1 VIKHIIWY
9 THRSPNKADRRAT
22 MFLKKVTINQEGKT
36 YNYFKIVASYRDPDG
51 KPKHRLIQNLGALS
65 EVDAERMRLIL
76 KAQQDPELV
85 LAKSSDIVVIKHWL
99 FLPIILLHSLWETFQ
114 LQQFFPDGL
123 LTEAMVLNRCIEP
136 LSKIHVVEWMQSTVL
151 PAMFGSPRLLDDYAV
166 YRELDFLHKQENALQ
181 THLYTQLQHID
192 PTIGEGFF
200 YDITS
205 TYMEGSQCVI
215 AKLGYSRDHRP
226 DLEQIVIAL
235 MVTPNG
241 SPFYWKVLEGNTQ
254 DITTLPG
261 VVKDLKQRFGLKTC
275 HLVFDRGM
283 VSAEHLCLLEE
294 KGLTYLSAMDKDEM
308 GCHPLFQEFVPEPA
322 SKEDYEQ
329 ILALHEF
336 TPTDDNQFFYTREG
350 QVGQR
355 RFIFSFDVTRFF
367 EDIATRERRIAKTMA
382 WIAEQNIKLAVAKKS
397 RQKEAIERDM
407 QKMITKRK
415 LKSLVKVTVTPI
427 ELSVTKKDGSIRIAH
442 SFQLSATIDKARE
455 TAIRRLDGITCFI
468 TNDTTIP
475 QTEIIHRYR
484 AKNKIEEAFRE
495 MKSQLALRPIHLT
508 RPERVKAHVTV
519 CILAYLLVNTME
531 MLLKKFGHSISPID
545 VLKQTQSCQLNQVG
559 IKSSPGYSLT
569 VTEMTE
575 EQTEW
580 TKLFNCENLLKPK
593 ALKQITKSLKNVL

>member
-1 VIKHIIWY
+1 
-9 THRSPNKADRRAT
+9 
-22 MFLKKVTINQEGKT
+22 MFLKKVTIKQEGRT
-36 YNYFKIVASYRDPDG
+36 YNYYKIVASYRDKDG
-51 KPKHRLIQNLGALS
+51 KPKHRLIQNLGVLS
-65 EVDAERMRLIL
+65 EDDAERMRLIL

-114 LQQFFPDGL
+114 LQRFFPDGL
-123 LTEAMVLNRCIEP
+123 LIEAMVLNRCIEP

-151 PAMFGSPRLLDDYAV
+151 PAVFGSPQLPNDYAV
-166 YRELDFLHKQENALQ
+166 YRELDFLNKQEPALQ
-181 THLYTQLQHID
+181 THLYTQLQRID
-192 PTIGEGFF
+192 TTVGEGFF

-283 VSAEHLCLLEE
+283 VSADHLDLLEA
-294 KGLTYLSAMDKDEM
+294 KGLTYLSAMDKNEM
-308 GCHPLFQEFVPEPA
+308 ACHPLFQEFVPEPA
-322 SKEDYEQ
+322 AKEDYEQ

-336 TPTDDNQFFYTREG
+336 VPTDDNQFFYTREG
-350 QVGQR
+350 RVGQR

-382 WIAEQNIKLAVAKKS
+382 WIAEQNAKLAVAKKS
-397 RQKEAIERDM
+397 RQKEAVERDV
-407 QKMITKRK
+407 QQIISKRK
-415 LKSLVKVTVTPI
+415 LKTLMKITVTPI
-427 ELSVTKKDGSIRIAH
+427 EVQVTKKDGSIRIVH
-442 SFQLSATIDKARE
+442 SFQLSATIDTAGE
-455 TAIRRLDGITCFI
+455 TEMRRLDGMTCFM

-475 QTEIIHRYR
+475 QTEIIQRYR
-484 AKNKIEEAFRE
+484 EKNKIEEAFRE

-531 MLLKKFGHSISPID
+531 MMLKKSGHSISPID
-545 VLKQTQSCQLNQVG
+545 VLKQVQSCQLNQVG
-559 IKSSPGYSLT
+559 IKGSPGYSLT

-575 EQTEW
+575 EQIEW
-580 TKLFNCENLLKPK
+580 KKLFHCENLLKPK
-593 ALKQITKSLKNVL
+593 TVEQITKSLRNAL